1 MAPHA
6 LAFAFNRQNRHS
18 IAVLIGAVETD
29 GRFGD
34 LDIHL
39 LDPRSDLG
47 EQIEALAAQH
57 QRLVVG
63 FSFTTFNVLEVFEAV
78 QAIRERLASQP
89 IEHVTLVAGGPH
101 ASGDWRRTLEMGF
114 DIVVV
119 GEGERSFPELLGA
132 LCEGR
137 DVGHIPGVAACGS
150 SGPTFSGRSPRV
162 ENLDDVPPFAERF
175 GLFSMIE
182 ITRGCP
188 WACRFCQA
196 TSLFG
201 ARMRHRSVS
210 NIVEWAKKSTQFEEE
225 SDVRLLTPDALAY
238 GSDGRSQRL
247 DLLAEMLEAVN
258 GVVGKERTY
267 LGSFPSE
274 VRPESVT
281 QEGVELLRDHVAN
294 DNIIIGAQSGSQ
306 RLLHLSHRGHTVQDI
321 RRAVQITVGAG
332 LIANVDFIFGM
343 PGETEEDRVL
353 TRRLIRDLAAMG
365 ARIHSHA
372 FMPLAGTAW
381 AKQRPGRVDKAT
393 RSLLYS
399 LSGSHQQY
407 GQWRLQ
413 QEVARS
419 VAGFQESL
427 QPLDCTGVQLSPLW
441 ASWTGTRP
449 RARRRMDSDRNGK
462 DDR

>member
-210 NIVEWAKKSTQFEEE
+210 NIVEWAKKSKQFDEEW
-225 SDVRLLTPDALAY
+225 DVFLL
-238 GSDGRSQRL
+238 GGRVKRYQITKWP
-247 DLLAEMLEAVN
+247 LLIRV
-258 GVVGKERTY
+258 
-267 LGSFPSE
+267 
-274 VRPESVT
+274 
-281 QEGVELLRDHVAN
+281 LL
-294 DNIIIGAQSGSQ
+294 S
-306 RLLHLSHRGHTVQDI
+306 
-321 RRAVQITVGAG
+321 RRAHAYCVHCSYLPTLKKCYEEAYASMKEDLFVAHS
-332 LIANVDFIFGM
+332 LEKALDFAC
-343 PGETEEDRVL
+343 P
-353 TRRLIRDLAAMG
+353 RD
-365 ARIHSHA
+365 
-372 FMPLAGTAW
+372 
-381 AKQRPGRVDKAT
+381 
-393 RSLLYS
+393 
-399 LSGSHQQY
+399 
-407 GQWRLQ
+407 GQL
-413 QEVARS
+413 V
-419 VAGFQESL
+419 VF
-427 QPLDCTGVQLSPLW
+427 
-441 ASWTGTRP
+441 
-449 RARRRMDSDRNGK
+449 
-462 DDR
+462 